1 MNRRTFFIKTVL
13 LLFLM
18 ASGLSDIFG
27 QSRKYSTQ
35 VVLENLKKE
44 FPDFVKEQ
52 ENIESTITEYSYKN
66 AVENNVI
73 NIPLVFHV
81 LAKKDGS
88 VPGKEQIAKQI
99 EILNQAFGVFTP
111 EDKDVP
117 NEEVKRYLE
126 SGGNPGIQF
135 YLGSSE
141 LVSSG
146 IKIVNTD
153 RDVWGI
159 KNEIQDS
166 KAGGSAP
173 ETPEKFINIW
183 IAELGDSNAGFAYMP
198 GSPKHLDGIIIDP
211 DYLWAE
217 TREDKSPYSQGKTL
231 VHLMGTYLGLYELW
245 NETTPC
251 EDDKVFDTPLH
262 DYPSDVVSTEKNH
275 RQICFCLGS
284 PVAMYMNFMDNT
296 RDHQLSLFTKG
307 QITRMRAVLSQEG
320 PRGKL
325 NNDIKNQIRK

>member
-1 MNRRTFFIKTVL
+1 MNNRTFCIK
-13 LLFLM
+13 LLFFVFL
-18 ASGLSDIFG
+18 ATSSNEAFG

-44 FPDFVKEQ
+44 YPEFVKDQ
-52 ENIESTITEYSYKN
+52 EVIENTITEYSHRN
-66 AVENNVI
+66 TAENNTI
-73 NIPLVFHV
+73 NVPLVFHI
-81 LAKKDGS
+81 LAKKDGL
-88 VPGKEQIAKQI
+88 VPGKEQISKQI
-99 EILNQAFGVFTP
+99 DVLNKAFGAFIPTDR
-111 EDKDVP
+111 EVP

-126 SGGNPGIQF
+126 SAGNPGIQF
-135 YLGSSE
+135 YLGSSD

-146 IKIVNTD
+146 IKVINTD
-153 RDVWGI
+153 KEVWGI

-166 KAGGSAP
+166 KSGGSAP
-173 ETPEKFINIW
+173 ETPERIINIW
-183 IAELGDSNAGFAYMP
+183 VAELGDSNAGFAYMP

-211 DYLWAE
+211 DYLLSEASPE
-217 TREDKSPYSQGKTL
+217 KSYYGEGKTL

-245 NETTPC
+245 NETSPC

-296 RDHQLSLFTKG
+296 RDQQLSMFTKG
-307 QITRMRAVLSQEG
+307 QINRMRAILSEEG

-325 NNDIKNQIRK
+325 NSIKNQIRK